1 MRSNE
6 DGSIRIPST
15 PSNAWN
21 PSFLRRLDDRDEPPT
36 AHEAEVAGLVTIH
49 PVPGRGFCLYL
60 PEERPGLDFLPIAC
74 FFERSRALLAAAVL
88 AGTGRDP
95 AFSLKQD
102 SDAEGFALLSGLDR
116 DGNPEVAGHLKL
128 FDETWAAALH
138 VADALVRSPGHLVL
152 LLEAA
157 GKVALDRTG
166 AILDEQI
173 PPPVS

>member
-1 MRSNE
+1 
-6 DGSIRIPST
+6 
-15 PSNAWN
+15 
-21 PSFLRRLDDRDEPPT
+21 
-36 AHEAEVAGLVTIH
+36 VAGLVTIH

-60 PEERPGLDFLPIAC
+60 PGEWPGLDFLPIAC

-88 AGTGRDP
+88 ASAGRDP
-95 AFSLKQD
+95 AFVLKQD
-102 SDAEGFALLSGLDR
+102 PGPAGFALLAGLDR
-116 DGNPEVAGHLKL
+116 DGHPEVAGHLKL

-138 VADALVRSPGHLVL
+138 VADALVRSPGHLAL

-173 PPPVS
+173 PPSTE